1 MKNLSELSRR
11 DLERLSAYL
20 DGELSQKESTRLEAR
35 LRVEPT
41 LRDAF
46 KELKLTSRLVSSL
59 PEVRPP
65 RNFTLSPEM
74 VGVREKRSMYPI
86 FRFATVVAAVAFAIL
101 VGADTFF
108 LSESGMMSDMIPAAA
123 PEVMLEEAPKEVFEA
138 AEAPV
143 EALVE
148 EPMAIEA
155 VVTPTLELENEI
167 LEEGEVDRAQGEE
180 PLRAPDGDTQEYGL
194 EGTEIRP
201 TEPWQNVATVSPE
214 GTPIA
219 SEEAAQ
225 DAISPTEE
233 GQASPLVQPS
243 PTDIPIIEDILDQPG
258 LSLEPILIAEVGLG
272 IAALL
277 LAGITIYLRKQR

>member
-1 MKNLSELSRR
+1 MKKSNELSRR

-20 DGELSQKESTRLEAR
+20 DGELSQKNSTRLEAR
-35 LRVEPT
+35 LKAEPT
-41 LRDAF
+41 LRDAL

-74 VGVREKRSMYPI
+74 VGIREKRSMYPI
-86 FRFATVVAAVAFAIL
+86 FRFATVVAAVAFAVL

-138 AEAPV
+138 AEAPA
-143 EALVE
+143 EAPVE

-155 VVTPTLELENEI
+155 VVTSTLEVENEI
-167 LEEGEVDRAQGEE
+167 VEEGEVDRSQEEE
-180 PLRAPDGDTQEYGL
+180 PLRAPDGDPQEYSR
-194 EGTEIRP
+194 EGTEVRP
-201 TEPWQNVATVSPE
+201 TEPWQDAATVSPE
-214 GTPIA
+214 GMPIA

-225 DAISPTEE
+225 DAISPTDE
-233 GQASPLVQPS
+233 GQAPPLAQPS
-243 PTDIPIIEDILDQPG
+243 PTEIPIIEDILDQPG
-258 LSLEPILIAEVGLG
+258 PSPEPILIAEVGLG